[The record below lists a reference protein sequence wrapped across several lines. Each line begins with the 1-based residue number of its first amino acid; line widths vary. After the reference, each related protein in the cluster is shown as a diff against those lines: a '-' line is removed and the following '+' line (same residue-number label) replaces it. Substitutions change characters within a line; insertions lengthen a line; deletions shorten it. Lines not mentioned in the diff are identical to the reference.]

1 MRVIASMILAIAAI
15 SGTAAPLR
23 AQTYD
28 PSYPVCLQTFDEGGG
43 YIECGYT
50 SLAQCNA
57 TASSRGAQCVIN
69 PYSANAKA
77 ETQSTKR
84 GHRRAY

>member
-1 MRVIASMILAIAAI
+1 MRVLAMILAIAAV
-15 SGTAAPLR
+15 SSTAAPLR

-50 SLAQCNA
+50 SLAQCAA
-57 TASSRGAQCVIN
+57 TASSRGAQCVVN
-69 PYSANAKA
+69 PNFTNAKA
-77 ETQSTKR
+77 EQPPR
-84 GHRRAY
+84 RRHRRID